1 MYYSFFYIKCISD
14 NNRHMLHTVSAAP
27 LQPPPTSVSLMHND
41 VSGCCKYKMTLQ
53 VLTLQRLRITHT
65 RLHRALAQEAALIIP
80 VVTVLW
86 SGSLTKTLPQKGSA
100 AKNML
105 QSPSELLLPGE
116 MIYSF
121 DFICKESVVQS
132 ASHSCSHVLRSHSW
146 TSWLLLLTRYL
157 TGQTP
162 AHPEVNTCVNTRP
175 TTV

>member
-1 MYYSFFYIKCISD
+1 MITTATCYIQC
-14 NNRHMLHTVSAAP
+14 LPP
-27 LQPPPTSVSLMHND
+27 LYNPHPPPSVPCTMMFQDAANI
-41 VSGCCKYKMTLQ
+41 KMTLQ

-132 ASHSCSHVLRSHSW
+132 ASHSCSHVLRSHS
-146 TSWLLLLTRYL
+146 
-157 TGQTP
+157 
-162 AHPEVNTCVNTRP
+162 
-175 TTV
+175 